1 MSKKAGPN
9 PAPSTMKIKQIKP
22 DKKLRIDRKAKV
34 IIFIIALILIIA
46 LANKGLQEVNVWFAT
61 HYLQFNKVVNI
72 ELKKPIEIRE
82 RKVETQ
88 EIVRIIET
96 IPNPEDLETDIEH
109 YVYEVFGIENYRLAL
124 AIFSAESGLK
134 EDAWHIN
141 TNASIDYGIAQIN
154 SVNWKVEG
162 CSLKEI
168 VDAKKNIDCAYVLWD
183 RADGEV
189 GNGRGKFTPWS
200 AFKNGAF
207 INKLE

>member
-1 MSKKAGPN
+1 
-9 PAPSTMKIKQIKP
+9 MKIKQIKP

-96 IPNPEDLETDIEH
+96 IPAPEDLETDIEKKI
-109 YVYEVFGIENYRLAL
+109 YELWGIENYRF
-124 AIFSAESGLK
+124 AISVAMAESNMNCNAL
-134 EDAWHIN
+134 HIN
-141 TNASIDYGIAQIN
+141 DNGSADFSIFQVNSLWIKNYSLAELADCDRNIEIAQ
-154 SVNWKVEG
+154 
-162 CSLKEI
+162 EI
-168 VDAKKNIDCAYVLWD
+168 WD
-183 RADGEV
+183 N
-189 GNGRGKFTPWS
+189 GNGILGDNKGSWSPWTVTKTGAYLKF
-200 AFKNGAF
+200 
-207 INKLE
+207 LQ